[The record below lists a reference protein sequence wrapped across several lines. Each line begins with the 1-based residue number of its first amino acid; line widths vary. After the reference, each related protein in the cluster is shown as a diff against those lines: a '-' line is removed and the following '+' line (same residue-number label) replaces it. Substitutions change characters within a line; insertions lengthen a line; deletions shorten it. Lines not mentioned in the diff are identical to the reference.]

1 MTRHAPATS
10 DNPGPDGAPTWRL
23 SSTARVASLI
33 AAGLLVAACASAP
46 PADPTTTEGGTR
58 SSGSKQLTGAEA
70 RATLGKP
77 QRYRWTTAAG
87 ATGYTQVSANGRIR
101 TYWDSDAVNGNIRFI
116 DEGYCTRY
124 DGVRDNREDCYRIY
138 RITPTQ
144 YRIFRADG
152 IYSGLIELER

>member
-1 MTRHAPATS
+1 MRIPNAPTPALTPAPAML
-10 DNPGPDGAPTWRL
+10 PAPILLRL
-23 SSTARVASLI
+23 LAA
-33 AAGLLVAACASAP
+33 AAGLVVAACTSVP
-46 PADPTTTEGGTR
+46 LGDPMTTESGIR
-58 SSGSKQLTGAEA
+58 SSGSKALSGAEA

-87 ATGYTQVSANGRIR
+87 ASGYTQVAANGRIR
-101 TYWDSDAVNGNIRFI
+101 TYWDSDAVNGSIRFI

-138 RITPTQ
+138 RITASQ

-152 IYSGLIELER
+152 VYSGLIELER